1 MKTRRLFLAIPFVL
15 PLALAAALASTG
27 ASAQVPVIDP
37 TVSALDVADAGADAA
52 EEAADVAADVA
63 APPQPL
69 PAFDTAP
76 FPEEES
82 KLPTRAEWDQAQDV
96 SLSRGRS
103 MAYAADP
110 CRARR
115 VRAWMRIRC
124 NISLASIALLGG
136 DAHHVFIRLDP
147 LPEFESFPPGGEVIF
162 PVRKGDRRVF
172 EFLGLE
178 WGYHGANSVT
188 SFMVVS
194 EAWLPGEEKPF
205 LMAQ

>member
-1 MKTRRLFLAIPFVL
+1 MKTRRFFQAIPFVL

-27 ASAQVPVIDP
+27 ASAQGPVVGP
-37 TVSALDVADAGADAA
+37 AASALEATDAGADAA
-52 EEAADVAADVA
+52 EDAADADADVA

-69 PAFDTAP
+69 PAFDTTP

-82 KLPTRAEWDQAQDV
+82 KMPTAMEWDQAQDV

-103 MAYAADP
+103 MAFATDP

-115 VRAWMRIRC
+115 VREWMRIRC

-136 DAHHVFIRLDP
+136 DARHVFIRLDP

-162 PVRKGDRRVF
+162 QVRKGDRRVF

-194 EAWLPGEEKPF
+194 EAWLPSEEKPF